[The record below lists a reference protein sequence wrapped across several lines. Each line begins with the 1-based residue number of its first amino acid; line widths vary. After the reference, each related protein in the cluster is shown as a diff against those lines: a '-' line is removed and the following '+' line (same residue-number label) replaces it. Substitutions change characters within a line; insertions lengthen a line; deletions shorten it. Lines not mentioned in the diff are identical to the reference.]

1 MPNII
6 DPQTIEVNDLPGI
19 WSPIDGDSL
28 DEEEHVFELEEQ
40 AKASLLAG
48 VDDPETILRLLL
60 GETEITTTNE
70 PPMGYD
76 AEMQGEWD
84 ESRITFKFKRACWI
98 QNVEREDDFLYIEY
112 EFEDLGIWN
121 IEIGAESV
129 RISK

>member
-19 WSPIDGDSL
+19 WSPVIDESL
-28 DEEEHVFELEEQ
+28 EEEERVFELEEQ

-70 PPMGYD
+70 PPLGYD
-76 AEMQGEWD
+76 EEVQGMWD